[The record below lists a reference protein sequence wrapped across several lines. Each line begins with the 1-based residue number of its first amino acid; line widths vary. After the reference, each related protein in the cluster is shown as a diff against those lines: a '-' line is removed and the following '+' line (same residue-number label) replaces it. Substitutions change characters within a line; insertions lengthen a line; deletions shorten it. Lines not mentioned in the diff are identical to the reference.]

1 MNTQNQN
8 DYLNGLSK
16 ITHDIAKKSASGDYI
31 YRGEPKYYEKIS
43 STLYRRYPAEFDSG
57 KFNLEGAQEEILK
70 EARNYIHEPEKKDFE
85 ILTELQHYGSK
96 TNLIDFTTDYYIALF
111 FACDG
116 FHEKDSRIVLL
127 QKNKEITK
135 KYQIEKPQHLQKRI
149 MAQKSIFVRP
159 PKGFI
164 DPNDVITIPIPA
176 NLKQWIL
183 IHLRNFQD
191 ISTQTIYNDLHG
203 FIRHSNLRSLSEAR
217 FPFVWVKGTEQN
229 PPKSKTAEEE
239 QNELQDMIKAYTTQI
254 QHSPYDDTLYV
265 DQGMCYLRIQEFDR
279 AIETFSKAILLRP
292 VRTTAYFWRGE
303 AYFVIGNYDR
313 AISDY
318 DKVIEWNPDFAG
330 TYNNRGE
337 AYYHKGDYDRAIVDY
352 TKAIELNPDPAATYV
367 LRGQAYLKKDDKER
381 AEADFAKAR
390 QLGYTQ

>member
-31 YRGEPKYYEKIS
+31 YRGEPKCYEKIS
-43 STLYRRYPAEFDSG
+43 STLYRCYPAEFDSG
-57 KFNLEGAQEEILK
+57 KFNLERAQGEILK
-70 EARNYIHEPEKKDFE
+70 EARDYIHEPEKKDFE

-96 TNLIDFTTDYYIALF
+96 TNLIDFTTDYHIALF

-116 FHEKDSRIVLL
+116 SHEKDGRIILL
-127 QKNKEITK
+127 KKNKEITE
-135 KYQIEKPQHLQKRI
+135 KYQIEKPQHPQKRI
-149 MAQKSIFVRP
+149 MAQKSIFTRP

-164 DPNDVITIPIPA
+164 DSNDVITIPIPA

-217 FPFVWVKGTEQN
+217 FPFIWVKGTEQN
-229 PPKSKTAEEE
+229 LPKSKIAEEK
-239 QNELQDMIKAYTTQI
+239 QNELQDMIKAYTTRI
-254 QHSPYDDTLYV
+254 EYSPYDDTLYV
-265 DQGMCYLRIQEFDR
+265 DQGVCYLQTQEFDY
-279 AIETFSKAILLRP
+279 AIETLSKAILLRP
-292 VRTTAYFWRGE
+292 VRTSAYFWRGKT
-303 AYFVIGNYDR
+303 YFATGDYDR

-318 DKVIEWNPDFAG
+318 NKVIEWDPDFADA
-330 TYNNRGE
+330 YNNRGE
-337 AYYHKGDYDRAIVDY
+337 AYYHKDDYNRAIVNY
-352 TKAIELNPDPAATYV
+352 TKAIELEPYPATAYA
-367 LRGQAYLKKDDKER
+367 LRGQAHLKKDDRER